1 MNMFAVYYFVIFF
14 SNKKFIDISV
24 GCKINQNNLPH
35 NAVEKF
41 SSENKSIL
49 KPDNFENFLIWHQSF
64 IVISFQNILFHRHFT
79 LLWFTSKGSVKTS
92 QSTKFCLRTWNR
104 VPKLDNFRRDFCI
117 RLLFHSAKTFWRN
130 SKCYVYYII
139 LFHAAHSQILS
150 V

>member
-79 LLWFTSKGSVKTS
+79 LLWFTSKGSVKNIS
-92 QSTKFCLRTWNR
+92 KYDILPQNMKSC
-104 VPKLDNFRRDFCI
+104 PKTR
-117 RLLFHSAKTFWRN
+117 
-130 SKCYVYYII
+130 
-139 LFHAAHSQILS
+139 
-150 V
+150 